1 MGMTENRNV
10 KKQSLK
16 ELNDSVSQGNV
27 EAKTEL
33 ARRLLK
39 GKDVDKD
46 EKKAISIL
54 EECAALGDAQAMFM
68 LAVCCTLGRGVEHN
82 MERAKALL
90 SEAAGKGFSAA
101 QCLNQLINKQGKRE
115 SVEFEGLFITCA
127 MCITNLASYR
137 VLFVFKQDVCRDET
151 KMAVLAL
158 NFITCNS
165 VSLQG
170 EQTLSFMKRHIII

>member
-1 MGMTENRNV
+1 MGLTKNRNV

-39 GKDVDKD
+39 GKEVDKD
-46 EKKAISIL
+46 EKKAMSIL

-101 QCLNQLINKQGKRE
+101 QYLNQLINKQGKRE
-115 SVEFEGLFITCA
+115 SVEFESLFIACA
-127 MCITNLASYR
+127 MDINKGASYC
-137 VLFVFKQDVCRDET
+137 VFC
-151 KMAVLAL
+151 
-158 NFITCNS
+158 
-165 VSLQG
+165 LQ
-170 EQTLSFMKRHIII
+170 TRRPS